1 MIKIFTMNK
10 NGKIELSKEELQ
22 KLLDDSYWE
31 GYRASSGTIYTYH
44 SPTIGSPWT
53 ITCNTATNTA
63 TANTIDLN
71 TVTTSSVTDKN
82 LNVTL

>member
-31 GYRASSGTIYTYH
+31 GYRANSTIYTYH
-44 SPTIGSPWT
+44 SPTVGSPWT
-53 ITCNTATNTA
+53 ITCNTASNTA

-71 TVTTSSVTDKN
+71 TVTTSAATDKN